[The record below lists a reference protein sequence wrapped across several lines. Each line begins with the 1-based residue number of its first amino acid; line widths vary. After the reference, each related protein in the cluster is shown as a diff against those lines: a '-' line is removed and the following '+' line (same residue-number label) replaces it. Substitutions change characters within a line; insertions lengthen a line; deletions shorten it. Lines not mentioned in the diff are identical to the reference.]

1 MSEGG
6 LGGATTTT
14 TIERVSRGNHRIYR
28 PGIDVCPCLSNGM
41 CKFMMCEEQDPLKW
55 LLQLIG
61 FIYIE
66 QVRLSNGAD

>member
-1 MSEGG
+1 
-6 LGGATTTT
+6 
-14 TIERVSRGNHRIYR
+14 
-28 PGIDVCPCLSNGM
+28 M